1 MNILK
6 QGRIVGK
13 TTKTLNKHKI
23 VNRKDIYGLARKRA
37 KLKIMKVSSAQIE
50 AFERD
55 YWIRYNKIQRCGA
68 VGQLAGLITQ
78 RSQVRILLAHL
89 NEKNN

>member
-23 VNRKDIYGLARKRA
+23 VNRKHPK
-37 KLKIMKVSSAQIE
+37 
-50 AFERD
+50 
-55 YWIRYNKIQRCGA
+55 NK
-68 VGQLAGLITQ
+68 
-78 RSQVRILLAHL
+78 
-89 NEKNN
+89 

>member
-1 MNILK
+1 MKNI
-6 QGRIVGK
+6 
-13 TTKTLNKHKI
+13 NKIIENENKI

-55 YWIRYNKIQRCGA
+55 YWIRYNKI
-68 VGQLAGLITQ
+68 
-78 RSQVRILLAHL
+78 
-89 NEKNN
+89 